1 MIYITDTISIDEKE
15 VKETFIRA
23 SGPGGQNVNKVATAV
38 QLRFH
43 VINSPSLP
51 EEVKLRLIKLA
62 GRRITGDGELVIVA
76 RRYRTQEKNRTDA
89 LERLIELIREAARR
103 PVRRK
108 KTKPSFAAKQK
119 RLADKKRRSELK
131 KQRRM
136 TRYDD

>member
-1 MIYITDTISIDEKE
+1 MIYITDTISIEEKE
-15 VKETFIRA
+15 IKETFIRS

-43 VINSPSLP
+43 VLNSPSLP

-76 RRYRTQEKNRTDA
+76 RRYRTQEKNRADA
-89 LERLIELIREAARR
+89 LERLVELIRKAARR
-103 PVRRK
+103 PTRRK
-108 KTKPSFAAKQK
+108 KTKPAFAAKQK

-131 KQRRM
+131 KQRRI
-136 TRYDD
+136 TRFDD

>member
-15 VKETFIRA
+15 IKETFVRS

-43 VINSPSLP
+43 VRNSPSLP
-51 EEVKLRLIKLA
+51 EDVKLRLIKLA

-76 RRYRTQEKNRTDA
+76 RRYRTQEKNRADA
-89 LERLIELIREAARR
+89 LERLIELIREATRR

-119 RLADKKRRSELK
+119 RLAEKKRRSELK
-131 KQRRM
+131 KQRRIK
-136 TRYDD
+136 RYDD